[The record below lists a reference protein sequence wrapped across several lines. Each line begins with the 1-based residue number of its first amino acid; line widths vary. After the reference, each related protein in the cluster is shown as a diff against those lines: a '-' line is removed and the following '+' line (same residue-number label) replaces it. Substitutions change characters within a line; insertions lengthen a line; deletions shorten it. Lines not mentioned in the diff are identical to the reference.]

1 MTEIDSSLDLEEEKK
16 EAERNIDTINS
27 VLVPYTISEDSMDE
41 EEKMELSKQEEE
53 EEDRVEVKQEVREA
67 LNHDVDIITPCVESK
82 ADYSVGT
89 SALDQPIVLDV
100 KDLERGEQA
109 EILGSEEK
117 IHSEEIEG
125 FPSQEEVDEKG
136 STKHGVKELAAAES
150 VPGDELKDELKAS
163 PTLEPEASLEQPSS
177 YFSSFTTTRQA
188 VGS

>member
-1 MTEIDSSLDLEEEKK
+1 MTWTLLPPRD
-16 EAERNIDTINS
+16 
-27 VLVPYTISEDSMDE
+27 
-41 EEKMELSKQEEE
+41 
-53 EEDRVEVKQEVREA
+53 
-67 LNHDVDIITPCVESK
+67 ESK
-82 ADYSVGT
+82 LDCSVGT

-109 EILGSEEK
+109 EILGSEET

-136 STKHGVKELAAAES
+136 STKHGES

-188 VGS
+188 VASQSKEEHGMYEGTMQHHQAWQMACLNR

>member
-1 MTEIDSSLDLEEEKK
+1 MTWTLLPPRD
-16 EAERNIDTINS
+16 
-27 VLVPYTISEDSMDE
+27 
-41 EEKMELSKQEEE
+41 
-53 EEDRVEVKQEVREA
+53 
-67 LNHDVDIITPCVESK
+67 ESK
-82 ADYSVGT
+82 PDCSVGT

-109 EILGSEEK
+109 EILGSEEE
-117 IHSEEIEG
+117 IHSKEIEG

-136 STKHGVKELAAAES
+136 STKHGVKELAATES

-188 VGS
+188 VASQSKEGHRQSWLVRGNQAASPGVADGLLEQVVCVMSS